1 MKRFYNPAQLFTFSF
16 IALIMM
22 GSALLLLPFATR
34 NGINLIDALFIS
46 TSAVCVTGLATLDIA
61 TTFTVYGQIIIICLI
76 QLGALGVLTFASYFS
91 YFFKGGSTYENQF
104 VNKDIINTN
113 KLGDVF
119 VLMKRIILITFFIEV
134 IGATLIFI
142 TTSNSSQSTIEHAFF
157 SIFHSI
163 SSFCNAGFSTL
174 TKGLAEESYVYNYEF
189 QIIIA
194 LLYIFGGLGF
204 PIVINLLQYLKH
216 QYSKVITKYLE
227 NKNTSRPWVININ
240 SKINLITT
248 LSITIAAT
256 VIIWILENDNLFSVH
271 SDVGRWVTAFF
282 TATTPRTAGYN
293 TIDFGLLKTES
304 VLFIILLMWIGA
316 SPNSTG
322 GGIKTSTFAVAVLN
336 IYSLIKGKEN
346 VEIFKRKIAEVTIK
360 RAFATMTLSLLVI
373 GIGILLISIFEKK
386 YNLLQIA
393 FETFSAYST
402 VGLSMGITFGLSSYS
417 KIVIII
423 LMFFGRVTMLTIMI
437 ALFKKVKFTNY
448 RYAEEELTIN

>member
-1 MKRFYNPAQLFTFSF
+1 
-16 IALIMM
+16 MM

-34 NGINLIDALFIS
+34 NGIDLIDALFIS

-61 TTFTVYGQIIIICLI
+61 TTFTVYGQIIILCLI

-227 NKNTSRPWVININ
+227 NKKTSRPWVININ

-360 RAFATMTLSLLVI
+360 RAFATMTLSLFVI
-373 GIGILLISIFEKK
+373 GIGIFLISIFEKK

>member
-1 MKRFYNPAQLFTFSF
+1 
-16 IALIMM
+16 MM

-34 NGINLIDALFIS
+34 NGIDLIDALFIS

-61 TTFTVYGQIIIICLI
+61 TTFTVYGQIIILCLI

-204 PIVINLLQYLKH
+204 PIVINLLQYVKH

-227 NKNTSRPWVININ
+227 NKKTSRPWVININ

-360 RAFATMTLSLLVI
+360 RAFATMTLSLFVI
-373 GIGILLISIFEKK
+373 GIGIFLVSMFEKK

>member
-1 MKRFYNPAQLFTFSF
+1 
-16 IALIMM
+16 MM

-34 NGINLIDALFIS
+34 NGIDLIDALFIS

-61 TTFTVYGQIIIICLI
+61 TTFTVYGQIIILCLI

-360 RAFATMTLSLLVI
+360 RAFATMTLSLFVI
-373 GIGILLISIFEKK
+373 GIGIFLISIFEKK

>member
-1 MKRFYNPAQLFTFSF
+1 
-16 IALIMM
+16 MM

-34 NGINLIDALFIS
+34 NGIDIIDALFIS

-61 TTFTVYGQIIIICLI
+61 TTFTVYGQIIILCLI

-360 RAFATMTLSLLVI
+360 RAFATMTLSLFVI
-373 GIGILLISIFEKK
+373 GIGIFLISIFEEK

>member
-1 MKRFYNPAQLFTFSF
+1 
-16 IALIMM
+16 MM

-34 NGINLIDALFIS
+34 NGIDLIDALFIS

-61 TTFTVYGQIIIICLI
+61 TTFTVYGQIIILCLI

-119 VLMKRIILITFFIEV
+119 VLMKRIILITFFIEG

-142 TTSNSSQSTIEHAFF
+142 TTSHSSQSTIEHAFF

-174 TKGLAEESYVYNYEF
+174 TKGLADESFVYNYEF

-204 PIVINLLQYLKH
+204 PIVINLLQYVKH
-216 QYSKVITKYLE
+216 QYNKVITKYLE

-360 RAFATMTLSLLVI
+360 RAFATMTLSLFVI
-373 GIGILLISIFEKK
+373 GIGIFLISIFEKK

>member
-1 MKRFYNPAQLFTFSF
+1 
-16 IALIMM
+16 MM

-34 NGINLIDALFIS
+34 NGIDLIDALFIS

-61 TTFTVYGQIIIICLI
+61 TTFTVYGQIIILCLI

-216 QYSKVITKYLE
+216 QYSKVIAKYLE
-227 NKNTSRPWVININ
+227 NKKTSRPWVININ

-360 RAFATMTLSLLVI
+360 RAFATMTLSLFVI
-373 GIGILLISIFEKK
+373 GIGIFLISIFEKK

>member
-1 MKRFYNPAQLFTFSF
+1 
-16 IALIMM
+16 MM

-34 NGINLIDALFIS
+34 NGIDLIDALFIS
-46 TSAVCVTGLATLDIA
+46 TSAVCVTGLSTIDIA
-61 TTFTVYGQIIIICLI
+61 STFTIYGQIIILCLI

-142 TTSNSSQSTIEHAFF
+142 STSNSSQSTIEHAFF
-157 SIFHSI
+157 SIFHSV

-174 TKGLAEESYVYNYEF
+174 TKGLADESYVYNYEF

-194 LLYIFGGLGF
+194 FLYILGGLGF

-216 QYSKVITKYLE
+216 QYKKAITKLLE
-227 NKNTSRPWVININ
+227 NKYTSRPWVININ

-248 LSITIAAT
+248 LSITIPAT
-256 VIIWILENDNLFSVH
+256 VIIWVLENDNVFSAH
-271 SDVGRWVTAFF
+271 SDGGRWVTAFF

-293 TIDFGLLKTES
+293 TIDFGLLQTES
-304 VLFIILLMWIGA
+304 VLFVILLMWIGA

-322 GGIKTSTFAVAVLN
+322 GGIKTGTFAVAVLN

-360 RAFATMTLSLLVI
+360 RAFATMTLSLFVI
-373 GIGILLISIFEKK
+373 GVGIFLISIFEQN
-386 YNLLQIA
+386 YSLLEVA

-402 VGLSMGITFGLSSYS
+402 VGLSMGITFGLSTYS
-417 KIVIII
+417 KVVIII

>member
-1 MKRFYNPAQLFTFSF
+1 
-16 IALIMM
+16 MM

-34 NGINLIDALFIS
+34 NGIDLIDALFIS

-61 TTFTVYGQIIIICLI
+61 TTFTVYGQIIILCLI

-227 NKNTSRPWVININ
+227 NKKTSRPWVIKIN

-360 RAFATMTLSLLVI
+360 RAFATMTLSLFVI
-373 GIGILLISIFEKK
+373 GIGIFLISIFEKK

>member
-1 MKRFYNPAQLFTFSF
+1 
-16 IALIMM
+16 MM

-34 NGINLIDALFIS
+34 NGIDLIDALFIS

-61 TTFTVYGQIIIICLI
+61 TTFTVYGQIIILCLI

-174 TKGLAEESYVYNYEF
+174 TKGLADDSFVYNYEL

-227 NKNTSRPWVININ
+227 NKKTSRPWVININ

-360 RAFATMTLSLLVI
+360 RAFATMTLSLFVI
-373 GIGILLISIFEKK
+373 GVGIFFISIFEQK

-402 VGLSMGITFGLSSYS
+402 VGLSMGITFGLSTYS
-417 KIVIII
+417 KVVIII

>member
-1 MKRFYNPAQLFTFSF
+1 
-16 IALIMM
+16 MM

-34 NGINLIDALFIS
+34 NGIDLIDALFIS

-61 TTFTVYGQIIIICLI
+61 TTFTVYGQIIILCLI

-227 NKNTSRPWVININ
+227 NKKTSRPWVININ

-360 RAFATMTLSLLVI
+360 RAFATMTLSLFVI
-373 GIGILLISIFEKK
+373 GIGIFLISIFEEK